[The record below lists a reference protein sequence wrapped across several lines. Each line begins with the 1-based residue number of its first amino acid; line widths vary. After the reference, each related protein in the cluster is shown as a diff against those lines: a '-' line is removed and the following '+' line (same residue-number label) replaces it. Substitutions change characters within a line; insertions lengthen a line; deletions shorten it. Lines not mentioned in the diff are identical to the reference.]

1 GAELIVETP
10 AGAKIPVFTTRPD
23 TVFGATYLVLA
34 PEHPLVDQLIADEQ
48 RRQVNA
54 YRREVQ
60 GKDLVS
66 RRVGGGGGGGGGDKT
81 KTGVFLGS
89 YARNP
94 ATGEA
99 IPIWIA
105 DYVLMDY
112 GTGAIMGVP
121 AHDRR
126 DFEFATQ
133 FKLPIRPGG
142 RGPGG
147 LHKGRDYVGRPHCRA
162 QGRRGS
168 DASAPRLGWGW
179 CDRRPPSGESEDRR
193 WAQERTTTWRRVTSY
208 IGGNEH
214 AVLHLLYS

>member
-1 GAELIVETP
+1 G
-10 AGAKIPVFTTRPD
+10 
-23 TVFGATYLVLA
+23 
-34 PEHPLVDQLIADEQ
+34 EQ
-48 RRQVNA
+48 
-54 YRREVQ
+54 
-60 GKDLVS
+60 DLVS
-66 RRVGGGGGGGGGDKT
+66 GRGGGGGGGDKT

-133 FKLPIRPGG
+133 FGLPIREVVRTGRGG
-142 RGPGG
+142 GGPCRGARGPGA
-147 LHKGRDYVGRPHCRA
+147 LA
-162 QGRRGS
+162 IRGS
-168 DASAPRLGWGW
+168 STGCGAGPPRTAPSRG
-179 CDRRPPSGESEDRR
+179 
-193 WAQERTTTWRRVTSY
+193 
-208 IGGNEH
+208 
-214 AVLHLLYS
+214 